1 MSKIQTGQSGE
12 KLAVEF
18 LKKQG
23 FKIIE
28 INFKCRFG
36 EIDIVAQEKDTL
48 VFVEVKTRSSNQFG
62 LPEEAVGYRKI
73 QHIIKSAQIYRSTHK
88 NLPVGDRIDVV
99 AIEKE
104 GNAIKR
110 LELIRNITG

>member
-18 LKKQG
+18 LRKQG

-28 INFKCRFG
+28 TNFKCKTG
-36 EIDIVAQEKDTL
+36 EIDIVAREKDTL
-48 VFVEVKTRSSNQFG
+48 VFVEVKTRSSVQFG
-62 LPEEAVGYRKI
+62 LPEEAVNFRKI
-73 QHIIKSAQIYRSTHK
+73 QHIIKSAQIYRMIHK

-104 GNAIKR
+104 GSVINR

>member
-1 MSKIQTGQSGE
+1 MTKIQTGQSGE

-23 FKIIE
+23 FKIIAT
-28 INFKCRFG
+28 NFKCRFG
-36 EIDIVAQEKDTL
+36 EIDIIAIESGTL
-48 VFVEVKTRSSNQFG
+48 VFIEVKTRSSNQFG

-88 NLPVGDRIDVV
+88 NLPIGDRVDVI
-99 AIEKE
+99 AIEKV
-104 GNAIKR
+104 GNEVKR
-110 LELIRNITG
+110 LELIRNVTG

>member
-1 MSKIQTGQSGE
+1 MSKIETGQSGE

-28 INFKCRFG
+28 TNFKCKVG
-36 EIDIVAQEKDTL
+36 EIDIVAREKDTL
-48 VFVEVKTRSSNQFG
+48 VFVEVKTRSSVQFG
-62 LPEEAVGYRKI
+62 LPEEAVNYRKI
-73 QHIIKSAQIYRSTHK
+73 QHIIKSAQIYRMTHN

-104 GNAIKR
+104 GSVIKR